1 MDEHIVPDERE
12 LACAVGSSDQTT
24 CFTEGWLDGRI
35 TCDVDGSESGR
46 IFCAGSC
53 HFRSAHGELEKL
65 WVESNAVV
73 EPEGHDLGLDE
84 VDVIGRSTIL
94 EPSLLYGS
102 I

>member
-12 LACAVGSSDQTT
+12 IACAVGSSDQTEF
-24 CFTEGWLDGRI
+24 FTEGGLDGRI

-46 IFCAGSC
+46 MFCAGSC
-53 HFRSAHGELEKL
+53 HFRSTHGELERL
-65 WVESNAVV
+65 WVESDVV
-73 EPEGHDLGLDE
+73 VDPEGYDLGLDE

-94 EPSLLYGS
+94 APALFYGS